1 MKREAEFRERAAA
14 LVQQMTLTE
23 KLGLLTTHQQP
34 IERLGMPEFY
44 IGTEVARGF
53 VGREPERFS
62 TVFPQPVGIAAT
74 FDASLAEQLGA
85 IAGNECR
92 AYYNQTHKGGLCVW
106 GPTVD
111 MERDP
116 RWGRTEEA
124 YGEDVCLAGTMS
136 AALTRG
142 MAGCDGTYMKTV
154 PTLKHFC
161 ANNTE
166 ETRAHGDSF
175 LPPRLKYEYYYA
187 AFMPAV
193 CEGGARSVMAA
204 YNAVNGVPA
213 MCNPDLREILH
224 AKWGLWFAVTDGGAF
239 SQNLTA
245 HRYCRSYAETLAETL
260 KAGCEIMTDSDELT
274 AEAAKKALAEGLLTQ
289 AELDHAIENVVYARL
304 RLGMLAE
311 DCPFDGITT
320 EIVDN
325 ENARAVNRRAA
336 EEQIVL
342 LKNDGLLPVSA
353 GDAPAKIA
361 VVGAL
366 ADENLMDWYTGHFRD
381 AVSVLEGVKR
391 EYPQAEISTDS
402 LWDLAAIQC
411 ANGKY
416 LSVHSDGSVTADA
429 DRIGDDELFEIQRW
443 GENWNNFYAKKAARY
458 VRLCDDGTLRLHN
471 RRVYDWFTKETFR
484 LIDTPAGTVI
494 EEPLF
499 GRRLTAKQDGSI
511 TLTEQHAVLPES
523 CFRISIQSSG
533 TARAK
538 AIARENDLVLYCVG
552 NHPVQV
558 AKECYDRKTLRLN
571 VQEGMAEALF
581 TENPKTALILISSYP
596 YAICREQE
604 ILPAVLYSTHA
615 GAHLGEAVAG
625 AVSGRVN
632 PAGRLPMTWYRSEAD
647 LPDIQDYDIES
658 AGTTYLYFRGK
669 PLYPF
674 GFGLS
679 YSDFRYLNLTV
690 RAQEGG
696 AEAEITVQ
704 NTSSRVGDEVVQ
716 VYFDLA
722 HSAVSRP
729 LRKLCGFSRVRLAA
743 GETKTVAIRI
753 PAYLLQYFDVRTQEM
768 RTEPGVYRFYA
779 GGASDR
785 LPLCAEL
792 TFGGAPES
800 LRSRCFEAQYY
811 DSASGVRIGFSRE
824 LGRHYVKAVGWSAA
838 LVYDGVPLRGMR
850 TLTVRAAALTQ
861 PGTLSVG
868 ICGETCSIPVAP
880 SDGFSDFRAYSVA
893 LPQNLPDSGTLRL
906 TVPGG
911 IQILDICVSE

>member
-14 LVQQMTLTE
+14 LEQQMTLTE

-74 FDASLAEQLGA
+74 FDAPLAEQLGA
-85 IAGNECR
+85 IAGDECR
-92 AYYNQTHKGGLCVW
+92 AYFNQSHKGGLCVW

-245 HRYCRSYAETLAETL
+245 HRYCRSYAEIFAEAV

-289 AELDHAIENVVYARL
+289 AELDQAIENVVYARL

-311 DCPFDGITT
+311 DCPFDSITT

-342 LKNDGLLPVSA
+342 LKNDGLLPVAA
-353 GDAPAKIA
+353 GDAPSKIA

-429 DRIGDDELFEIQRW
+429 ERIGVDELFEIQRW
-443 GENWNNFYAKKAARY
+443 GENWNNFYAKKAERY
-458 VRLCDDGTLRLHN
+458 VRLCDDGTLHLHN
-471 RRVYDWFTKETFR
+471 RMVYDWFTKETFR
-484 LIDTPAGTVI
+484 LIDTPEGTVI

-499 GRRLTAKQDGSI
+499 GRRMS
-511 TLTEQHAVLPES
+511 P
-523 CFRISIQSSG
+523 
-533 TARAK
+533 
-538 AIARENDLVLYCVG
+538 
-552 NHPVQV
+552 PVF
-558 AKECYDRKTLRLN
+558 L
-571 VQEGMAEALF
+571 
-581 TENPKTALILISSYP
+581 
-596 YAICREQE
+596 
-604 ILPAVLYSTHA
+604 
-615 GAHLGEAVAG
+615 
-625 AVSGRVN
+625 
-632 PAGRLPMTWYRSEAD
+632 
-647 LPDIQDYDIES
+647 
-658 AGTTYLYFRGK
+658 
-669 PLYPF
+669 
-674 GFGLS
+674 
-679 YSDFRYLNLTV
+679 
-690 RAQEGG
+690 
-696 AEAEITVQ
+696 
-704 NTSSRVGDEVVQ
+704 
-716 VYFDLA
+716 
-722 HSAVSRP
+722 
-729 LRKLCGFSRVRLAA
+729 
-743 GETKTVAIRI
+743 
-753 PAYLLQYFDVRTQEM
+753 
-768 RTEPGVYRFYA
+768 
-779 GGASDR
+779 
-785 LPLCAEL
+785 
-792 TFGGAPES
+792 
-800 LRSRCFEAQYY
+800 
-811 DSASGVRIGFSRE
+811 
-824 LGRHYVKAVGWSAA
+824 
-838 LVYDGVPLRGMR
+838 
-850 TLTVRAAALTQ
+850 
-861 PGTLSVG
+861 
-868 ICGETCSIPVAP
+868 
-880 SDGFSDFRAYSVA
+880 
-893 LPQNLPDSGTLRL
+893 
-906 TVPGG
+906 
-911 IQILDICVSE
+911 